1 MSKTQPKRLWC
12 EDVSPTLKSIRASK
26 KNGKTIEIDGL
37 QYEHIGDDMLY
48 CVKTSS
54 VKTLQK

>member
-1 MSKTQPKRLWC
+1 MSKTQPKRVWC
-12 EDVSPTLKSIRASK
+12 EDLSPTLKSIRTSK

-54 VKTLQK
+54 IKKLEK